1 MIGPSN
7 IKIQKTGAKES
18 ATVMVAYPLLILA
31 LGSELIVGIGACV
44 PPRSAGSHGLTPSE
58 FLTAISEAPA
68 WTLETTHAVGSG
80 AEAIPTLNGA

>member
-31 LGSELIVGIGACV
+31 LYVE
-44 PPRSAGSHGLTPSE
+44 
-58 FLTAISEAPA
+58 
-68 WTLETTHAVGSG
+68 
-80 AEAIPTLNGA
+80 